1 MRTTLLIAL
10 ILGAF
15 LASCATDPKAGFD
28 RTETGLYYKMHIETG
43 GPTAQLED
51 ILMLE
56 MVYLLNNDSIIFD
69 TRETGEPVFLMLTES
84 DYPGDIYE
92 GFSMMAEGDS
102 ATFII
107 NAERFFMETA
117 QEFQLPAFAQPE
129 DDIFFNVKLLRI
141 TDEEGYMEE
150 QMLVEERRLR
160 ANELKAAQ
168 EDINLE
174 EYLQEQGI
182 EETPRESGLVYIE
195 KEAGTGPRVQ
205 SGDMVAV
212 HYEGRLLDGTVFDS
226 SIERGEPIE
235 IRIGMGQ
242 VIPGWDEGIT
252 LMREGGKA
260 RLIIPSY
267 LAYGDRG
274 AGNIIPPFATL
285 VFDVEV
291 TEIK

>member
-10 ILGAF
+10 IIGAF
-15 LASCATDPKAGFD
+15 MASCATDPKAGFD
-28 RTETGLYYKMHIETG
+28 RTEAGLYYKLHVETG
-43 GPTAQLED
+43 GPTAEVGD

-56 MVYLLNNDSIIFD
+56 MVYKLNNDTIIFD
-69 TRETGEPVFLMLTES
+69 SREAGQPVFLMLIES
-84 DYPGDIYE
+84 EYDGDIYE

-107 NAERFFMETA
+107 DAERFFMDTA
-117 QEFQLPAFAQPE
+117 HEIQLPAFARSGDE
-129 DDIFFNVKLLRI
+129 IFFYVKMLRI

-160 ANELKAAQ
+160 ENELRAVQ
-168 EDINLE
+168 EDSNLE

-182 EETPRESGLVYIE
+182 TEAPRESGLVYIE
-195 KEAGTGPRVQ
+195 MEAGTGPRVQ

-226 SIERGEPIE
+226 SFDRGEPIE
-235 IRIGMGQ
+235 IRIGVGQ

-252 LMREGGKA
+252 LMRQGGKA

-267 LAYGDRG
+267 LGYGDRG
-274 AGNIIPPFATL
+274 AGNIIPHFPL
-285 VFDVEV
+285 WYLMW
-291 TEIK
+291 K